1 MNMNDFEALL
11 AQNANTQKE
20 ALKLLSSQGQEIDLG
35 EWVTIKEYAK
45 RFGIKSTNVV
55 SNWINR
61 GVIPPE
67 NIIDIAELNNI
78 RLIRAVPYKA
88 KTSVVTA

>member
-55 SNWINR
+55 SNWISR

>member
-1 MNMNDFEALL
+1 MNDFEALL

-55 SNWINR
+55 SNWISR
-61 GVIPPE
+61 GVISPE